1 VIQTAIAR
9 RYAKALFNLLNPS
22 DIRAATESLS
32 TLGGAL
38 SVSRELR
45 GLLQNPVIGLD
56 KKAAVIHELGTKAQ
70 APAVVE
76 QFLAHVVRK
85 NRISLLAEIAEA
97 FARLADQASNRKVV
111 HLSSAR
117 PLTDANRAEIQQKL
131 EGATKGTI
139 ELTTNVDP
147 RLLGGLQIRIGST
160 VYDGTIR
167 GQIDKMRTA
176 LSKET

>member
-1 VIQTAIAR
+1 MVQTAIAR
-9 RYAKALFNLLNPS
+9 RYAKALFNLLSPS
-22 DIRAATESLS
+22 DIRSATESLS
-32 TLGGAL
+32 ALGGAL

-45 GLLQNPVIGLD
+45 GLLNNPVIDLD
-56 KKAAVIHELGTKAQ
+56 KKAAVIRELGTQ
-70 APAVVE
+70 ANAPPVVE

-85 NRISLLAEIAEA
+85 NRIVLLAEIAEA

-131 EGATKGTI
+131 QGATKGTI

-147 RLLGGLQIRIGST
+147 RLLGGLEIRIGST

-167 GQIDKMRTA
+167 GQIDKIRTA
-176 LSKET
+176 LSKEI

>member
-22 DIRAATESLS
+22 DIRSATESLS
-32 TLGGAL
+32 ALGGAL

-45 GLLQNPVIGLD
+45 GLLHNPVIGLD
-56 KKAAVIHELGTKAQ
+56 KKAAVIRELGTKAK
-70 APAVVE
+70 APPVVE

-85 NRISLLAEIAEA
+85 SRIALLAEIAEA

-111 HLSSAR
+111 RLSSAR
-117 PLTDANRAEIQQKL
+117 PITDASRAEILQKL

-176 LSKET
+176 LRKET